1 MLLTC
6 VQDKEDDLK
15 VGVKSTALRFGDS
28 TKEWI
33 NGFGIASISSL
44 ALCGYNAGIGMC
56 SIFCTCNSVLT
67 IGLIMDL
74 ILELVFLFFCICNF
88 LLNVLGLKSFLFWGK
103 IVEQGGHIMH
113 F

>member
-15 VGVKSTALRFGDS
+15 VGVKSTALRFGDL

-56 SIFCTCNSVLT
+56 SIFCTCYSVLT

-74 ILELVFLFFCICNF
+74 ILGLVFLFFCICNF
-88 LLNVLGLKSFLFWGK
+88 LLKVLGL
-103 IVEQGGHIMH
+103 
-113 F
+113 